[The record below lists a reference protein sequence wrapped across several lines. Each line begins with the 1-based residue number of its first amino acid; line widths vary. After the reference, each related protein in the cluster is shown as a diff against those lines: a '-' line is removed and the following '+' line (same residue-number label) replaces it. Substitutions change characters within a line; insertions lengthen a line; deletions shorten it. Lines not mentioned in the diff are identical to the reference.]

1 MGWTGDDEP
10 RHINDV
16 VNDQL
21 HMLRAAEVHVSSETL
36 ARYRQALNKAHQL
49 GTNLYSLLVEPIQVW
64 FIAPSQAQVD
74 QPTFAGVILV
84 ESEENDIIED
94 PQTLVRVWRWKTMSV
109 NEGPYSY
116 YDCPASFLQATHA
129 AGNLKEQHGL
139 EYLQRWSE
147 NSPQSADITPEL
159 QALLS

>member
-16 VNDQL
+16 INDQL
-21 HMLRAAEVHVSSETL
+21 HMLRASEVHVSNETVS
-36 ARYRQALNKAHQL
+36 RYRQALNKAHQL

-84 ESEENDIIED
+84 ESEENDVIND
-94 PQTLVRVWRWKTMSV
+94 PQTLTRIWRWNITTV
-109 NEGPYSY
+109 NEGPYY
-116 YDCPASFLQATHA
+116 YDCPASFLQTAHA
-129 AGNLKEQHGL
+129 AGKLREQHGL